1 MVLTNQ
7 LIYLVN
13 VKTIFQIIFASEK
26 VRTLLKKQTLVKTI
40 LIGSLF
46 FPVTVFLSIPFN
58 KLPWSKVGLQE
69 ATSHAHNVEVIF
81 PKKNFFEFTYNQL
94 NLMLRFL
101 KLVF

>member
-26 VRTLLKKQTLVKTI
+26 VRTLLKKQTLVKTL

-58 KLPWSKVGLQE
+58 KLPWYRRSKPRHRPLPG
-69 ATSHAHNVEVIF
+69 
-81 PKKNFFEFTYNQL
+81 KKKEDRQT
-94 NLMLRFL
+94 RER
-101 KLVF
+101 KVFNTF